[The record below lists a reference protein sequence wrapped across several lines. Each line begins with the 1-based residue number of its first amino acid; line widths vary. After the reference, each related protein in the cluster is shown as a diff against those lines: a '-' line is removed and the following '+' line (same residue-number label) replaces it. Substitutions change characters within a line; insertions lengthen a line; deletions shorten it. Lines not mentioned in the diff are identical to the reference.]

1 MSITNFTRSEQYI
14 IIIIEYTNDG
24 DQQYVYTHYPIYTR
38 QSHLYDNFTTSVWMI
53 MIINIVQQ
61 QQSDVPWLSGI
72 GTPKSVC
79 LVVVDRNGIIRLLF
93 YKLQYFIIT
102 RDGWPWNSR
111 DNSTLW
117 LYYLTCIRK
126 GLCRRSEV
134 KNRGCTFTVTTIRAG
149 VTGCIVYMLV
159 YYIGIRS
166 EYIRCTC
173 RHAHTKTIYT

>member
-1 MSITNFTRSEQYI
+1 MI
-14 IIIIEYTNDG
+14 I
-24 DQQYVYTHYPIYTR
+24 
-38 QSHLYDNFTTSVWMI
+38 
-53 MIINIVQQ
+53 IINIVQQ
-61 QQSDVPWLSGI
+61 QQSAVPWLSGI

-79 LVVVDRNGIIRLLF
+79 LVVVDRNGIIRLL

-102 RDGWPWNSR
+102 RDGRPWNSR
-111 DNSTLW
+111 DSSTLW
-117 LYYLTCIRK
+117 LYYLTCKRK
-126 GLCRRSEV
+126 GLRRRSEV

-159 YYIGIRS
+159 YYIRYYIGIRS